1 MEKNNQ
7 VQGDIYQISNKQT
20 LGITEQEIVQNVK
33 VIVQKNNRTRKTSK
47 KIISKRRI
55 RFRRY
60 NL

>member
-1 MEKNNQ
+1 MEKIIKFK
-7 VQGDIYQISNKQT
+7 GDIYQISNKQT

-33 VIVQKNNRTRKTSK
+33 VIVQKIIEQERQSK